1 MRTIIYVLSGLFL
14 ISCGGNGEQVDTSIV
29 NNPNTAGTEVATEL
43 PSMEFAEELYDFGD
57 IAQGDRVNYAFKF
70 TNTGTAD
77 LVIASAKGS
86 CGCTVPDWPK
96 RPIAPGET
104 SEIKV
109 EFNSTGKKG
118 KQHKKVT
125 IVANTQPS
133 NNIVAITGNVIA
145 PATE

>member
-1 MRTIIYVLSGLFL
+1 
-14 ISCGGNGEQVDTSIV
+14 
-29 NNPNTAGTEVATEL
+29 
-43 PSMEFAEELYDFGD
+43 
-57 IAQGDRVNYAFKF
+57 VNYNFTF
-70 TNTGTAD
+70 TNNGTSD

-96 RPIAPGET
+96 RPIKPGET

-133 NNIVAITGNVIA
+133 KNVIAIQGNVIA
-145 PATE
+145 PVSE

>member
-1 MRTIIYVLSGLFL
+1 MRIVGILVLAVSL
-14 ISCGGNGEQVDTSIV
+14 ISCGGETEQVSTEVV
-29 NNPNTAGTEVATEL
+29 NNPNSAGTEANQDVPT
-43 PSMEFAEELYDFGD
+43 MEFSEPLYDFGD
-57 IAQGDRVNYAFKF
+57 IAQGDRVNYNFTF
-70 TNTGTAD
+70 TNNGTSD

-96 RPIAPGET
+96 RPIKPGET

-133 NNIVAITGNVIA
+133 KNVIAIQGNVIA
-145 PATE
+145 PVSE

>member
-1 MRTIIYVLSGLFL
+1 MRIVGILVLAVSL
-14 ISCGGNGEQVDTSIV
+14 ISCGGETEQVSTEVV
-29 NNPNTAGTEVATEL
+29 NNPNSAGTEANQDVPT
-43 PSMEFAEELYDFGD
+43 MEFSEPLYDFGD
-57 IAQGDRVNYAFKF
+57 IAQGDRVNYNFTF
-70 TNTGTAD
+70 TNNGTSD

-96 RPIAPGET
+96 RPIKPGES

-133 NNIVAITGNVIA
+133 KNVIAIQGNVIA
-145 PATE
+145 PVSE

>member
-1 MRTIIYVLSGLFL
+1 MRIVGILVLAVSL
-14 ISCGGNGEQVDTSIV
+14 ISCGGETEQVSTEVV
-29 NNPNTAGTEVATEL
+29 NNPNSAGTEANQDVPT
-43 PSMEFAEELYDFGD
+43 MEFSEPLYDFGD
-57 IAQGDRVNYAFKF
+57 IAQGDRVNYNFTF
-70 TNTGTAD
+70 TNNGTSD

-96 RPIAPGET
+96 RPIKPGET

-109 EFNSTGKKG
+109 QFNSTGKKG

-133 NNIVAITGNVIA
+133 KNVIAIQGNVIA
-145 PATE
+145 PVSE

>member
-1 MRTIIYVLSGLFL
+1 MKNIIYVLSGLFL
-14 ISCGGNGEQVDTSIV
+14 ISCSGNGEQVSTDIV
-29 NNPNTAGTEVATEL
+29 SNPNTAGTEVAADL
-43 PSMEFAEELYDFGD
+43 PAMQFEKDLYDFGD

-70 TNTGTAD
+70 TNTGTSD

-86 CGCTVPDWPK
+86 CGCTAPDWPK
-96 RPIAPGET
+96 RPIGPGET